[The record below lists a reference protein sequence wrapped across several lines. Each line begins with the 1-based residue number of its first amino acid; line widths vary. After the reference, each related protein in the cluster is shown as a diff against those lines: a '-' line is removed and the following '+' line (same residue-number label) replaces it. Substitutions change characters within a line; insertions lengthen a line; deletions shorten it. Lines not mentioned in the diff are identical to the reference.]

1 MLKPL
6 GDRVVLKIEEKEQ
19 TAGGFVLAGSAQE
32 ETKTATVV
40 ATGQGVRTLSGELVA
55 PSVKA
60 GDQVLVE
67 ANAGID
73 VKDGDEKYIIV
84 GEANILAIIEE

>member
-1 MLKPL
+1 MLSL
-6 GDRVVLKIEEKEQ
+6 IHI
-19 TAGGFVLAGSAQE
+19 F
-32 ETKTATVV
+32 
-40 ATGQGVRTLSGELVA
+40 A

-60 GDQVLVE
+60 GDRVLVE
-67 ANAGID
+67 AHAGLD